1 MTRIEKNLTGEEG
14 LYKEGAV
21 SEKMKRKVRRD
32 GCTEGKM
39 CGVGAGADRRQRGK
53 GTGRQL
59 SLSMESV
66 E

>member
-1 MTRIEKNLTGEEG
+1 MTRIEENLTGEEG

-39 CGVGAGADRRQRGK
+39 CGGGGAGQIGVNEVRKLAV
-53 GTGRQL
+53 
-59 SLSMESV
+59 S
-66 E
+66 